1 MGNDGH
7 EHPGI
12 RELDF
17 CMFGTFLEL
26 MTHFNNLAQG
36 DAQYIQ
42 MPYSTLSEVD
52 DMASKKN
59 TKSMFRHFYV
69 ATPVNMNNLTGVL
82 TA

>member
-1 MGNDGH
+1 M
-7 EHPGI
+7 
-12 RELDF
+12 
-17 CMFGTFLEL
+17 
-26 MTHFNNLAQG
+26 
-36 DAQYIQ
+36 QYIQ